1 LILLLGIGNISSPDD
16 ETLNLIKYLRE
27 NINRLQLLN
36 QKFTNEG

>member
-1 LILLLGIGNISSPDD
+1 LILYLGIGNISSPDD